1 MEKSKNSN
9 LNNAKKAKNDEFYT
23 QFSDVEREINCYLDY
38 NSEIF
43 VDKVIHCPCD
53 AEWSNFSHFF
63 ANNFARLGLK
73 ALIMTCYN
81 ANGKGLYAIVN
92 KDFNKDGVI
101 NIKDVEFKE
110 LQGDGDF
117 RSEEIKNAMRK
128 ADYIFTNPPFS
139 LFREFIEVMVE
150 LDKKFSII
158 GSQNAIT
165 YKNVFPLIKENKL
178 WLGASIKSG
187 DTTFRVPDYYE
198 NNSKNYSVKNDIPY
212 VKVTG
217 IRWFT
222 NIPHGRLYYSQKDW
236 YMTMADN
243 LKFNKKISAYN
254 KYDNYDAINVDSSDG
269 IPRDYDGV
277 MGVPITFLDKY
288 NPNLFEILGCDYDV
302 KEGLLDNIKTNGWEG
317 KFDRGYIN
325 GKRLYSR
332 ILIKWKN

>member
-63 ANNFARLGLK
+63 ANNFSRLGLK

-81 ANGKGLYAIVN
+81 ANGKGLYAIVD
-92 KDFNKDGVI
+92 KDYNKDGAI

-110 LQGDGDF
+110 LHGDGDF
-117 RSEEIKNAMRK
+117 RSEEIKNAMKK
-128 ADYIFTNPPFS
+128 ADFIFTNPPFS
-139 LFREFIEVMVE
+139 IFRDFIDVMVE

-158 GSQNAIT
+158 GNKNAIK

-178 WLGASIKSG
+178 WIGCNIPNNFIMPDGEVTKSVNG
-187 DTTFRVPDYYE
+187 LC
-198 NNSKNYSVKNDIPY
+198 
-212 VKVTG
+212 
-217 IRWFT
+217 RWFT

-243 LKFNKKISAYN
+243 LKFNKKITAYD
-254 KYDNYDAINVDSSDG
+254 KYDNYDAINVDSVDG

-277 MGVPITFLDKY
+277 MGVPITFFDKY
-288 NPNLFEILGCDYDV
+288 NPNLFEILGCTDRGG
-302 KEGLLDNIKTNGWEG
+302 EGLLDKFKIKNASSYSVPT
-317 KFDRGYIN
+317 IN
-325 GKRLYSR
+325 NVAKYTRM
-332 ILIKWKN
+332 LIKWKN